1 MFLIKI
7 AHKELLDLQSSSV
20 PPRKAHQKCVRARS
34 SCQSRRFRVEKE
46 PLLWIGGGFCDGAR
60 VESSLGQ
67 QQRERTHVGRT
78 HLGRCIPSSQR
89 QVLPVAIPPGLSA
102 EKLRETIALRREVR
116 CARRFNIALARRP
129 QRSNVR
135 EFVGE
140 VQMGTPQLPQRHRG
154 AEKGFGTTDSHG
166 LRRIRKKDRERD
178 WTECKRDRQDLL
190 CKKEMRPFICLSAV
204 LLSVFIS
211 VHPWFQILFCAEA
224 REDCQRR
231 LFCALAA
238 LSQWA
243 DARRAPVFARA
254 CGDQFA
260 RL

>member
-1 MFLIKI
+1 M
-7 AHKELLDLQSSSV
+7 
-20 PPRKAHQKCVRARS
+20 
-34 SCQSRRFRVEKE
+34 
-46 PLLWIGGGFCDGAR
+46 
-60 VESSLGQ
+60 
-67 QQRERTHVGRT
+67 
-78 HLGRCIPSSQR
+78 
-89 QVLPVAIPPGLSA
+89 
-102 EKLRETIALRREVR
+102 
-116 CARRFNIALARRP
+116 
-129 QRSNVR
+129 
-135 EFVGE
+135 
-140 VQMGTPQLPQRHRG
+140 
-154 AEKGFGTTDSHG
+154 
-166 LRRIRKKDRERD
+166 
-178 WTECKRDRQDLL
+178 L

-260 RL
+260 CL